1 MEVSL
6 NTSPMCIYNFFRIVV
21 IGLAFVFH
29 PTFLFSQIIEDSV
42 EFYFVRILN
51 EHRKT
56 LYEGI
61 KDATVNKTASLG
73 CEHHNN
79 YLFNMVWV
87 NKTPGN
93 EKFIL
98 SHQETPFET
107 IGVNE
112 FKYVGKDT
120 LISNFADRIIFYNT
134 NKDFAPNAEVI
145 ASGSYFLD
153 GITNEYLA
161 KKLFMSFMKSKPH
174 KEQLDRNDYHSLA
187 IDCKV
192 ELDKMF
198 ANTSIVVVTGGNGIK
213 IGNYQTFKN

>member
-1 MEVSL
+1 
-6 NTSPMCIYNFFRIVV
+6 MCIYNFFRIIV
-21 IGLAFVFH
+21 IGLTFVFH

-56 LYEGI
+56 LHEGI
-61 KDATVNKTASLG
+61 KDVTVNKTASLG

-93 EKFIL
+93 EMFIL

-112 FKYVGKDT
+112 YKYVGKDT

-192 ELDKMF
+192 ELDKVF
-198 ANTSIVVVTGGNGIK
+198 ANASIVVVTGGNGIK

>member
-1 MEVSL
+1 
-6 NTSPMCIYNFFRIVV
+6 MCNYNFFRIIA

-29 PTFLFSQIIEDSV
+29 PAFLFSQIIEDSV

-56 LYEGI
+56 LHEGI
-61 KDATVNKTASLG
+61 KDVTVNKTASLG

-93 EKFIL
+93 EMFIL

-107 IGVNE
+107 IGVNKY
-112 FKYVGKDT
+112 KYVGKDT

-192 ELDKMF
+192 ELDKVF
-198 ANTSIVVVTGGNGIK
+198 ANASIVVVTGGNGIK